1 MIDAKELILVLEHNI
16 CDSAICLDK
25 EEKDCR
31 LCPISV
37 IFQTIDLLDKRNDE
51 TFRKNVSAI
60 LNSNFSETKE
70 EIIEIALNNICALLK
85 GGAEND

>member
-1 MIDAKELILVLEHNI
+1 MIDVNELKIVLGHNI
-16 CDSAICLDK
+16 CDSIICLDK
-25 EEKDCR
+25 KKQCE

-37 IFQTIDLLDKRNDE
+37 VFQTIDLLDKRNDE
-51 TFRKNVSAI
+51 TLRKNVSAI

-85 GGAEND
+85 GGAE